1 MDNLFVALFEILS
14 FGAIVVLVVLG
25 LGIIASMMGIFNFA
39 QGEFVLLGAYVTY
52 IVHSAGLPVWLGMLA
67 APFVVGALGLFL
79 ERTIVRRFYAAPIV
93 AMLGTYALGLI
104 IREIVRGLIGG
115 LYLSVPEPLGG
126 SVNIGTMHFLH
137 LAAGHHS
144 HYGAGDDRQLLLL
157 ARTAFGLRIRA
168 SLENPA
174 LARASGIST
183 NAIYGATFAFGAAL
197 AGLAGALIVPV
208 FSLFADLGLRFLI
221 QGFVAVMVGGVGSF
235 AGPVAGRRRDRNA
248 RRSAAMDHSA
258 CDRRRPRVRARHHLH
273 QVSAARPAFSK
284 GGLVHVQR
292 PQQSQ
297 PPAISLQ
304 LRLCQHR
311 HRHGRRQLGRSAPTG
326 RMRRQTRSRS
336 ASRPT

>member
-52 IVHSAGLPVWLGMLA
+52 VVYSAGLPVWLGMLA
-67 APFVVGALGLFL
+67 APFVVGALGFVL
-79 ERTIVRRFYAAPIV
+79 ERSIVRRFYAAPIV

-126 SVNIGTMHFLH
+126 SVNIGTMHFATWRLVIV
-137 LAAGHHS
+137 LITALVMIGS
-144 HYGAGDDRQLLLL
+144 YLLL

-183 NAIYGATFAFGAAL
+183 SAIYGATFAFGAAL

-221 QGFVAVMVGGVGSF
+221 QGFVAVMVGGIGSF
-235 AGPVAGRRRDRNA
+235 AGPVAGA
-248 RRSAAMDHSA
+248 GVIGTLAAALPWVMPPVIADVLVFVLA
-258 CDRRRPRVRARHHLH
+258 IIFIKFRPQGL
-273 QVSAARPAFSK
+273 VSAR
-284 GGLVHVQR
+284 GV
-292 PQQSQ
+292 
-297 PPAISLQ
+297 
-304 LRLCQHR
+304 
-311 HRHGRRQLGRSAPTG
+311 
-326 RMRRQTRSRS
+326 
-336 ASRPT
+336 

>member
-1 MDNLFVALFEILS
+1 MDNLFIALFEILS

-52 IVHSAGLPVWLGMLA
+52 AVHNAGLPVWLGMLA
-67 APFVVGALGLFL
+67 APFAVGALGFVL
-79 ERTIVRRFYAAPIV
+79 ERLIVRRFYAAPIV

-115 LYLSVPEPLGG
+115 LYISVPEPIGG
-126 SVNIGTMHFLH
+126 SINIGAMHFSTWRLVII
-137 LAAGHHS
+137 LITAMVMVGS
-144 HYGAGDDRQLLLL
+144 YLLLS
-157 ARTAFGLRIRA
+157 ATAFGLRIRA

-235 AGPVAGRRRDRNA
+235 AGPVAGA
-248 RRSAAMDHSA
+248 GVIGTLAAALPWVIQPVIAD
-258 CDRRRPRVRARHHLH
+258 V
-273 QVSAARPAFSK
+273 
-284 GGLVHVQR
+284 LVFVLAIVFIKFR
-292 PQQSQ
+292 PQGLMS
-297 PPAISLQ
+297 
-304 LRLCQHR
+304 
-311 HRHGRRQLGRSAPTG
+311 GKGV
-326 RMRRQTRSRS
+326 
-336 ASRPT
+336 

>member
-1 MDNLFVALFEILS
+1 MDNLIMAVFEIAS

-52 IVHSAGLPVWLGMLA
+52 IAYTAGLPVWVGMIA
-67 APFVVGALGLFL
+67 APFVVGALGFVL
-79 ERTIVRRFYAAPIV
+79 ERLIVRRFYAAPIV

-115 LYLSVPEPLGG
+115 LYLSVPEPVGG
-126 SVNIGTMHFLH
+126 SVTIGGMHFSTWRLVIIVITA
-137 LAAGHHS
+137 LVMAGS
-144 HYGAGDDRQLLLL
+144 YLLL

-208 FSLFADLGLRFLI
+208 FTLFADLGIRFLI
-221 QGFVAVMVGGVGSF
+221 QGFVAVMVGGIGSF
-235 AGPVAGRRRDRNA
+235 AGPVAGA
-248 RRSAAMDHSA
+248 GLIGTLSAALPWVISPVIADVA
-258 CDRRRPRVRARHHLH
+258 VFVLAIIFIKFRP
-273 QVSAARPAFSK
+273 Q
-284 GGLVHVQR
+284 GLVAGKGV
-292 PQQSQ
+292 
-297 PPAISLQ
+297 
-304 LRLCQHR
+304 
-311 HRHGRRQLGRSAPTG
+311 
-326 RMRRQTRSRS
+326 
-336 ASRPT
+336 

>member
-1 MDNLFVALFEILS
+1 MGIEVKLAFDLLAFISVM
-14 FGAIVVLVVLG
+14 VLIVLG

-67 APFVVGALGLFL
+67 APFFVGALGLVL

-126 SVNIGTMHFLH
+126 SVNIGAMHFSTWRLVIIFITA
-137 LAAGHHS
+137 LVMVGS
-144 HYGAGDDRQLLLL
+144 YLLL

-235 AGPVAGRRRDRNA
+235 AGPVAGA
-248 RRSAAMDHSA
+248 GVIGTLAAALPWIIPPVIAD
-258 CDRRRPRVRARHHLH
+258 V
-273 QVSAARPAFSK
+273 
-284 GGLVHVQR
+284 LVFVLAIIFIKFR
-292 PQQSQ
+292 PQGL
-297 PPAISLQ
+297 ISTK
-304 LRLCQHR
+304 
-311 HRHGRRQLGRSAPTG
+311 GV
-326 RMRRQTRSRS
+326 
-336 ASRPT
+336 

>member
-1 MDNLFVALFEILS
+1 MDNVIMAIFEIFS

-52 IVHSAGLPVWLGMLA
+52 VVHAAGMPVWLGMIA
-67 APFVVGALGLFL
+67 APFAVGALGFVL
-79 ERTIVRRFYAAPIV
+79 ERLIVRRFYAAPIV

-104 IREIVRGLIGG
+104 IREIVRDLIGG
-115 LYLSVPEPLGG
+115 LYISVPEPVGG
-126 SVNIGTMHFLH
+126 SITIGAMHFATWRLVIIVITA
-137 LAAGHHS
+137 LVMAGS
-144 HYGAGDDRQLLLL
+144 YLLL

-208 FSLFADLGLRFLI
+208 FSLFADLGIRFLI

-235 AGPVAGRRRDRNA
+235 AGPVAGA
-248 RRSAAMDHSA
+248 GVIGTLSAALPWVIPPVIAD
-258 CDRRRPRVRARHHLH
+258 V
-273 QVSAARPAFSK
+273 
-284 GGLVHVQR
+284 LVFVLAIIFIKFR
-292 PQQSQ
+292 PQGL
-297 PPAISLQ
+297 IS
-304 LRLCQHR
+304 
-311 HRHGRRQLGRSAPTG
+311 GKGV
-326 RMRRQTRSRS
+326 
-336 ASRPT
+336 

>member
-1 MDNLFVALFEILS
+1 MDNTIMAIFEIFS

-52 IVHSAGLPVWLGMLA
+52 VVHAAGLPVWLGMVA
-67 APFVVGALGLFL
+67 APFAVGALGFVL
-79 ERTIVRRFYAAPIV
+79 ERLIVRRFYAAPIV

-115 LYLSVPEPLGG
+115 LYISVPEPVGG
-126 SVNIGTMHFLH
+126 SITIGTMHF
-137 LAAGHHS
+137 AAWRLVIIVITALVM
-144 HYGAGDDRQLLLL
+144 AGSYALL
-157 ARTAFGLRIRA
+157 AHTAFGLRIRA

-208 FSLFADLGLRFLI
+208 FSLFADLGIRFLI

-235 AGPVAGRRRDRNA
+235 AGPVAGA
-248 RRSAAMDHSA
+248 GLIGTLSAALPWVIPPVIAD
-258 CDRRRPRVRARHHLH
+258 V
-273 QVSAARPAFSK
+273 
-284 GGLVHVQR
+284 LVFVLAIIFIKFR
-292 PQQSQ
+292 PQGLLS
-297 PPAISLQ
+297 
-304 LRLCQHR
+304 
-311 HRHGRRQLGRSAPTG
+311 GKGV
-326 RMRRQTRSRS
+326 
-336 ASRPT
+336 

>member
-1 MDNLFVALFEILS
+1 MANLVTAVFEILS
-14 FGAIVVLVVLG
+14 FGSIVVLVVLG

-52 IVHSAGLPVWLGMLA
+52 AVHAAGMPVWLGMVA
-67 APFVVGALGLFL
+67 APFAVGALGFLL
-79 ERTIVRRFYAAPIV
+79 ERLIVRRFYAAPIV

-115 LYLSVPEPLGG
+115 LYLSVPEPIGG
-126 SVNIGTMHFLH
+126 SVDLGGMHFSSWR
-137 LAAGHHS
+137 LAIILITALVLAGS
-144 HYGAGDDRQLLLL
+144 YLLL

-235 AGPVAGRRRDRNA
+235 AGPVAGA
-248 RRSAAMDHSA
+248 GVIGTLAAALPWVIPPVIAD
-258 CDRRRPRVRARHHLH
+258 V
-273 QVSAARPAFSK
+273 
-284 GGLVHVQR
+284 LVFVLAIIFIKFR
-292 PQQSQ
+292 PQGLLS
-297 PPAISLQ
+297 
-304 LRLCQHR
+304 
-311 HRHGRRQLGRSAPTG
+311 GKGV
-326 RMRRQTRSRS
+326 
-336 ASRPT
+336 

>member
-67 APFVVGALGLFL
+67 APFVVGALGLVL

-126 SVNIGTMHFLH
+126 SVNIGTMHFSTWRLVIIIITA
-137 LAAGHHS
+137 LVMIGS
-144 HYGAGDDRQLLLL
+144 YLML

-235 AGPVAGRRRDRNA
+235 AGPVAGA
-248 RRSAAMDHSA
+248 GVIGTLAAALPWVIPPVIAD
-258 CDRRRPRVRARHHLH
+258 V
-273 QVSAARPAFSK
+273 
-284 GGLVHVQR
+284 LVFVLAIIFIKFR
-292 PQQSQ
+292 PQGL
-297 PPAISLQ
+297 ISAK
-304 LRLCQHR
+304 
-311 HRHGRRQLGRSAPTG
+311 GV
-326 RMRRQTRSRS
+326 
-336 ASRPT
+336 